1 MDTEYMVVSAFCA
14 IPNNPRG
21 YLLYWT
27 KHNSGGNLQYAKVNS
42 WHIFSTIKTA
52 QSKALE
58 INPTASMY
66 PGRTL

>member
-1 MDTEYMVVSAFCA
+1 MMR
-14 IPNNPRG
+14 PNQIKKRMYIQTRRLARNEDH
-21 YLLYWT
+21 
-27 KHNSGGNLQYAKVNS
+27 KNLQYAKVNS
-42 WHIFSTIKTA
+42 WHIFSTIKAA